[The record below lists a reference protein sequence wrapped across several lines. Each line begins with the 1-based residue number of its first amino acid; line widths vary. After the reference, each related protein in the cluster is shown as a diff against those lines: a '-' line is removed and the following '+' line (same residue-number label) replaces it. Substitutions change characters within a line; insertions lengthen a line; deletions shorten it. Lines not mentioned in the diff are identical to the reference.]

1 MRARSVPVTRCTAMP
16 YAERNLP
23 LSAALVACL
32 GLFGLERPAY
42 SEEIL
47 IPGVDTG
54 SDILR
59 ALALAYDGRT
69 RGELVLVPPPVGAGS
84 AIADVIAG
92 RAPFA
97 RIDRSL
103 RLDEREAGLM
113 ARVVFSLPVLVLAHP
128 DLGRKAL
135 SSAEL
140 DAIIAG
146 QITNWASLGGPALP
160 VRLVSRDGAPKDGPQ
175 RLWARAPRTADL
187 VAILRRN
194 PGTLALTTARLAA
207 EDEALAL
214 AVDGFEP
221 RDARY
226 PRRINVAL
234 AYRPERFSP
243 AVESFLTF
251 LTSARAAELV
261 SAYGGSLSR
270 P

>member
-1 MRARSVPVTRCTAMP
+1 MP

-23 LSAALVACL
+23 LSAALIACL
-32 GLFGLERPAY
+32 GLFGLERPVSA
-42 SEEIL
+42 EEIL

-97 RIDRSL
+97 RIDRPL
-103 RLDEREAGLM
+103 RGDEREAGLST
-113 ARVVFSLPVLVLAHP
+113 RVIFSLPVLVLAHP
-128 DLGRKAL
+128 ELGRTTITTP
-135 SSAEL
+135 EL
-140 DAIIAG
+140 DAILAG
-146 QITNWASLGGPALP
+146 RITDWTSLGGPALP
-160 VRLVSRDGAPKDGPQ
+160 IRLVSREGAPKGATQ
-175 RLWARAPRTADL
+175 RLWAKAPRAADL

-194 PGTLALTTARLAA
+194 PGTLAITSARLSP

-214 AVDGFEP
+214 ALDGFAP
-221 RDARY
+221 RDPRY
-226 PRRINVAL
+226 PRRVEVAL
-234 AYRPERFSP
+234 AFRPERLSP
-243 AVESFLTF
+243 AISAFLAF
-251 LTSARAAELV
+251 LQSAHAAELV